1 MCEYCENR
9 KEILKFSQIQK
20 GKNDVAVKITKS
32 TVPDGRTL
40 YFLSTT
46 LNGDGVSTEIK
57 ICPMCGRSLT
67 EENNIEMKPVIHAHA
82 IIDWLGNCKCSN
94 CGNIDLNHTEPYCQ
108 HCGATLDETE
118 ERED

>member
-1 MCEYCENR
+1 MCEYCENG

-20 GKNDVAVKITKS
+20 EKNDVVVKITKS
-32 TVPDGRTL
+32 IVPDGRTL
-40 YFLSTT
+40 NFLSAT

-57 ICPMCGRSLT
+57 ICPMCGRSLI

-94 CGNIDLNHTEPYCQ
+94 CESSIDITEPYCQ
-108 HCGATLDETE
+108 HCGATLDGPK